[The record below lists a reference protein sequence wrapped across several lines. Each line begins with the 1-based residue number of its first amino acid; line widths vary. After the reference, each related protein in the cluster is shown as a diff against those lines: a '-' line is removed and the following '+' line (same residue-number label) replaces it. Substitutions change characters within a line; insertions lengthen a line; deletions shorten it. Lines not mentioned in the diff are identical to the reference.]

1 MAINQAAPLK
11 SKKQLA
17 RELGISRQS
26 LYYKPKLPEK
36 DLRLKAE
43 IEKVMACHKA
53 YGHKRI
59 ALELRIN
66 KKRVLRLMKL
76 FGLKPQRT
84 RKKPNKLKDFG
95 QAPMAIPN
103 LVKGIIIDAPN
114 QVWVSDFTYLPY
126 YGKFVYLATLE
137 DVFTREVVGWE
148 VSVRHNAD
156 LVAQALLNALEHYPA
171 PQITHSDQG
180 SEYRSQTYLN
190 LLKSFGIKPSMS
202 EKASPWQN
210 GYKES
215 FYSGFKLEL
224 GQPECYLTLGELIE
238 AIAQQIYYYN
248 NQRIHT
254 ALKCPP
260 AVFAERIAFQMDFTK
275 KFSRI
280 NKNSCFSENLA
291 KNNALECPRKGVLEP
306 RRCLIPLLPE
316 KIPTNFSKVE
326 LNNPLIREITEGQ
339 CV

>member
-1 MAINQAAPLK
+1 MAINQAAPPK
-11 SKKQLA
+11 SKKELA

-36 DLRLKAE
+36 DLKLKAE
-43 IEKVMACHKA
+43 IERVMARHKA

-59 ALELRIN
+59 ALDLKIN
-66 KKRVLRLMKL
+66 KKRVLRVMKL
-76 FGLKPQRT
+76 FGLKPQRR
-84 RKKPNKLKDFG
+84 RKRPEKPQDFG

-126 YGKFVYLATLE
+126 QGRFVYLATLE
-137 DVFTREVVGWE
+137 DVFTRQVVGWE
-148 VSVRHNAD
+148 VSVRHNTD
-156 LVAQALLNALEHYPA
+156 LVAQALLNALEYYPA
-171 PQITHSDQG
+171 PPIAHSDQG
-180 SEYRSQTYLN
+180 SEYRSKTYLN
-190 LLKSFGIKPSMS
+190 LLKSFNIQPSMS

-224 GQPECYLTLGELIE
+224 GYPECYPTLGELIE
-238 AIAQQIYYYN
+238 AIAQQIHYYN

-260 AVFAERIAFQMDFTK
+260 AVFAQRIAFQKLTTAD
-275 KFSRI
+275 
-280 NKNSCFSENLA
+280 
-291 KNNALECPRKGVLEP
+291 
-306 RRCLIPLLPE
+306 
-316 KIPTNFSKVE
+316 
-326 LNNPLIREITEGQ
+326 LNNQLINREIAERQ
-339 CV
+339 AV